1 MLVVRRLFDELV
13 LADFE
18 ELLPIARQ
26 QGGLIFID
34 QLLHLKIADLLV
46 AESAEVAA
54 KETAVN
60 NQP

>member
-1 MLVVRRLFDELV
+1 L
-13 LADFE
+13 
-18 ELLPIARQ
+18 ARQ
-26 QGGLIFID
+26 QGGLIFYC